1 MKKNYWRLDR
11 EHYRMMARD
20 IASKRESVDDWKD
33 ISLGGEL
40 SREELMCRIMMD
52 NDPKYPAGTYICQ
65 LYVCEAYDMDEDFL
79 KDIIY
84 INSGLAI
91 IGLWDKKVIDW
102 VLKIHSKEV
111 KNSTNLGN
119 ALKYVK
125 EALEEGTFN
134 DIPEYESFLR
144 SFMEDYEKMSKE
156 LREFVI
162 PDTDDDQVIASAIL
176 KMSDTA
182 ARVKHYTIEIHDRLD
197 WDAIENRNKGL
208 TYGFLLKHSK
218 KNRYGEKVDLDQSL
232 SMFDNKISRK
242 THKYTA
248 KKSPQTIKKVRV

>member
-1 MKKNYWRLDR
+1 MKKNYWRLDK
-11 EHYRMMARD
+11 ENYRIMARD
-20 IASKRESVDDWKD
+20 IANKHESIDDWKN
-33 ISLGGEL
+33 ISLSGEL

-84 INSGLAI
+84 LNSGLAV

-125 EALEEGTFN
+125 EALKEGTFN

-144 SFMEDYEKMSKE
+144 SFMEEYYKISKE
-156 LREFVI
+156 LNEFVI
-162 PDTDDDQVIASAIL
+162 PDTDDEQEIANAIL
-176 KMSDTA
+176 KASDTA
-182 ARVKHYTIEIHDRLD
+182 AKIKNYTIEVRDRLD
-197 WDAIENRNKGL
+197 WDAIETRNNL
-208 TYGFLLKHSK
+208 TYGFLLKYSK
-218 KNRYGEKVDLDQSL
+218 KNHYGEKVDSDQSL
-232 SMFDNKISRK
+232 SMLNNKISRQ

-248 KKSPQTIKKVRV
+248 KKSPAFKKVRV